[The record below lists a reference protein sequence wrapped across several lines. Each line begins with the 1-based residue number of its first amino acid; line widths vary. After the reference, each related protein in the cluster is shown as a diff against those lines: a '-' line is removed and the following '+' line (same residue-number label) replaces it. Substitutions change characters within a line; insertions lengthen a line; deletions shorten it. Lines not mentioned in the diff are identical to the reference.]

1 MYIKEYTIPVNPISW
16 KRPGL
21 HDRRFYDDQSHN
33 KLSCGLHLRFQH
45 GQDPQFKKAV
55 HVEVI
60 FYLPQ
65 PKLIK
70 NRDNLWSSSF
80 PDIDNLQKFLFD
92 TITDTGVIWK
102 DDCVIS
108 SLTAKKI
115 YDKNP
120 RTYVIIRELE

>member
-1 MYIKEYTIPVNPISW
+1 MTKEYVIPVNPISW

-21 HDRRFYDDQSHN
+21 RDKKFYDGQCHN
-33 KLSCGLHLRFQH
+33 KLSCGLHLRHQH
-45 GQDPQFKKAV
+45 GDAPQFVKPI
-55 HVEVI
+55 HLEVV

-70 NRDNLWSSSF
+70 NRNKVWSSSY

-92 TITDTGVIWK
+92 AINDTGVIWI
-102 DDCVIS
+102 DDRIVS

-120 RTYVIIRELE
+120 RTCVIIRELE